1 MLDDIVCE
9 AEYPYLAVRGG
20 VRRRMGVE
28 AAARARK
35 PRVRR
40 RGLRA
45 FRIRRSPTLE
55 S

>member
-1 MLDDIVCE
+1 MLDDILCE
-9 AEYPYLAVRGG
+9 AEYPYAPSVAEYAVEWVSRL
-20 VRRRMGVE
+20 R
-28 AAARARK
+28 AACK